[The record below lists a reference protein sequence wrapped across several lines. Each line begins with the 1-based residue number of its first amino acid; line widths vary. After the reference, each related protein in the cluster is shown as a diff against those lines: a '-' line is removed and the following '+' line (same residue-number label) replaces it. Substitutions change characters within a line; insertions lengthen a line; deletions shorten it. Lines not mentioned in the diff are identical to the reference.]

1 MQLLQRGEEEGVV
14 SQQMAERNVVEKA
27 AAKEASSESGD
38 AASLVPA
45 DEIEVRNT
53 LPFATFQAHVRTYV
67 CTKRTRYLWRAQ
79 INCLPCHGP
88 IALVSFFDPAAHRA
102 SARPTCFVVR
112 CASRGSLRSR
122 LRS

>member
-67 CTKRTRYLWRAQ
+67 CTKYVRGILAGVDQLFTMPRS
-79 INCLPCHGP
+79 GSFG
-88 IALVSFFDPAAHRA
+88 LV
-102 SARPTCFVVR
+102 
-112 CASRGSLRSR
+112 L
-122 LRS
+122 

>member
-53 LPFATFQAHVRTYV
+53 LPFATFKRTYV
-67 CTKRTRYLWRAQ
+67 HMYVLRSSTRYL
-79 INCLPCHGP
+79 
-88 IALVSFFDPAAHRA
+88 SAHKSIIYHA
-102 SARPTCFVVR
+102 TVR
-112 CASRGSLRSR
+112 
-122 LRS
+122 